1 MLRLH
6 SRSEESSR
14 PTSDASPV
22 FARAPGKIILAGEH
36 FVVLGAPAVAM
47 AINLYS
53 QVHVTPKNGGGVSVT
68 ADIPLR
74 FLAEKSGNPILPD
87 SGGLLRPL
95 QLAAEATL
103 KHVGSNDHSLQVEV
117 ECEIPVA
124 AGLGSSASTTV
135 AIISAVARSRGIE
148 LSRKKIFNLAFVP
161 ENFLHGKPSGVDQAA
176 CIYGGMIWFNRP
188 SIVKTVR
195 LEKEPPIV
203 VCDTGIHHATGR
215 LVEGVVRK
223 SHREKKDFRD
233 YIAKVRDIS
242 NGVVKALRECDDEDL
257 GVLMYQNHD
266 LLRKIGVSHPKLDHL
281 VEVARRSGGLGAK
294 LTGAGGG
301 GCMMVLCRS
310 VKDRDRMSRI
320 LRREGGTP
328 YKVSMDVTGVESH
341 SACEGCSSSNGII
354 QSVAS
359 SVIDD

>member
-1 MLRLH
+1 LSATRPLH
-6 SRSEESSR
+6 LRSEGFSS
-14 PTSDASPV
+14 PPISSSSAI
-22 FARAPGKIILAGEH
+22 ARAPGKIILAGEH

-53 QVHVTPKNGGGVSVT
+53 KVQVTSKNSSRVDVN

-74 FLAEKSGNPILPD
+74 FLTGKNRNSGVPD
-87 SGGLLRPL
+87 PRQLLRPL

-103 KHVGSNDHSLQVEV
+103 RHVGAKDRGLRVNV

-188 SIVKTVR
+188 SIVKIVR

-242 NGVVKALRECDDEDL
+242 KGVVKALREGDDEDL

-281 VEVARRSGGLGAK
+281 VVVARRSGALGAK

-301 GCMMVLCRS
+301 GCMIVLCRS
-310 VKDRDRMSRI
+310 IRDRDRMSRI

-341 SACEGCSSSNGII
+341 SA
-354 QSVAS
+354 
-359 SVIDD
+359 